1 MDFCQKKF
9 RFQNIVS
16 GQFYGVYFT
25 RKFYVGKVVGES
37 TTTSGSFIVDFLERR
52 GANVFVWPVKQDKDD
67 NIEGNRIFYGPLRF
81 TGHHELCLDAKDIKE
96 MQQRQNILK
105 KIYY

>member
-1 MDFCQKKF
+1 MTGPCTRLLKLNANASDE
-9 RFQNIVS
+9 RI
-16 GQFYGVYFT
+16 GV
-25 RKFYVGKVVGES
+25 
-37 TTTSGSFIVDFLERR
+37 SFIVDFLERR

>member
-1 MDFCQKKF
+1 MLLEGTQDGFLSIF
-9 RFQNIVS
+9 FSFQNIVP

-25 RKFYVGKVVGES
+25 RTFYVGKVVGES

-67 NIEGNRIFYGPLRF
+67 NIEGNRIFYGP

-96 MQQRQNILK
+96 M
-105 KIYY
+105 